1 LRRSAAPAADI
12 AAPRSASGRLALLWT
27 AGADLRLTVLALPP
41 VLTLVHRDLG
51 LDEKGVATITGM
63 TPLLLAAAA
72 IPGSLLI
79 ARVGARR
86 AVIGGLLLVAVAGAL
101 RGAGPS
107 VAMLAGMTF
116 LMALG
121 IALIQPAFPS
131 IVRQWFPDRV
141 GLATA
146 VYSNGLLM
154 CEIIAAALTVP
165 LLPLVGGRWEV
176 GIAIWSVPVA
186 LTAAWIALRTPHEQ
200 PDANRPPARW
210 WPDWRDRNT
219 WALGFIFGAASALYW
234 RANAFI
240 PDYLHGTQRPGLV
253 GAAITALNA
262 GQIPASILIGVF
274 ARRLIGHRWPFVS
287 MGVITAVGL
296 FGFLLMPGA
305 WAVAWSAVFGFTA
318 AGVLVLTLALP
329 PLLAE
334 PDDVHRIS
342 AGIFTISYTCS
353 FLVPLLSGAA
363 WDATGISQLAFV
375 PAAAAAVVLV
385 GLPAVLR
392 LPAGRHA
399 GVTAA

>member
-1 LRRSAAPAADI
+1 MRAPG
-12 AAPRSASGRLALLWT
+12 PRLALLWT

-41 VLTLVHRDLG
+41 VIALVHRDLG
-51 LDEKGVATITGM
+51 LDEKGIATITGM
-63 TPLLLAAAA
+63 VPLLLAVAA

-86 AVIGGLLLVAVAGAL
+86 AVIGGLLLVGAAGAL

-107 VAMLAGMTF
+107 VGTLLVMTF

-131 IVRQWFPDRV
+131 IVRQWFPERV

-154 CEIIAAALTVP
+154 GEIIAAALTVP
-165 LLPLVGGRWEV
+165 LMSLLGVPWELA
-176 GIAIWSVPVA
+176 IAIWSVPVI
-186 LTAAWIALRTPHEQ
+186 LTAAWIALGTRHEA
-200 PDANRPPARW
+200 PAADRPPARW

-234 RANAFI
+234 GANAFI
-240 PDYLHGTQRPGLV
+240 PDYLHSTHRPGLV
-253 GAAITALNA
+253 GAALTALNA
-262 GQIPASILIGVF
+262 GQIPASILIGVL
-274 ARRLIGHRWPFVS
+274 ARRLIGRRLPFVA
-287 MGVITAVGL
+287 MGLLTAVSL
-296 FGFLLMPGA
+296 LGFLGTPGA
-305 WAVAWSAVFGFTA
+305 WALVWSAVFGFTA
-318 AGVLVLTLALP
+318 ASVLVLTLALP
-329 PLLAE
+329 PMLAE

-363 WDATGISQLAFV
+363 WDATGRSELAFA
-375 PAAAAAVVLV
+375 PAAAAALMMT
-385 GLPAVLR
+385 GLPALLR
-392 LPAGRHA
+392 LPRHGR
-399 GVTAA
+399 AAVAAA

>member
-1 LRRSAAPAADI
+1 
-12 AAPRSASGRLALLWT
+12 
-27 AGADLRLTVLALPP
+27 VLALPP
-41 VLTLVHRDLG
+41 VITLVHRDLG
-51 LDEKGVATITGM
+51 LDEKGIAAITGM
-63 TPLLLAAAA
+63 TPLLLAVAA

-86 AVIGGLLLVAVAGAL
+86 AVIGGLLLVGGAGAL
-101 RGAGPS
+101 RGVGPS

-154 CEIIAAALTVP
+154 GEIIAAALTVP
-165 LLPLVGGRWEV
+165 LLPLFGGTWEV
-176 GIAIWSVPVA
+176 GIAIWSVPVV
-186 LTAAWIALRTPHEQ
+186 LTAAWIAFRTPNEA
-200 PDANRPPARW
+200 PDASRPPARW

-234 RANAFI
+234 GANAFI
-240 PDYLHGTQRPGLV
+240 PDYLHGTHRPALV

-274 ARRLIGHRWPFVS
+274 ARRVIGHRWPFVA
-287 MGVITAVGL
+287 MGLVTAL
-296 FGFLLMPGA
+296 SLLGFLLMPGA
-305 WAVAWSAVFGFTA
+305 WALVWSAVFGFTA
-318 AGVLVLTLALP
+318 AAVLVLTLALP

-334 PDDVHRIS
+334 PNDVHRIS

-363 WDATGISQLAFV
+363 WDATGIAQLAFA
-375 PAAAAAVVLV
+375 PAATAALV
-385 GLPAVLR
+385 MTALPAVLR
-392 LPAGRHA
+392 LPALERT
-399 GVTAA
+399 GVAAA

>member
-1 LRRSAAPAADI
+1 MI
-12 AAPRSASGRLALLWT
+12 A
-27 AGADLRLTVLALPP
+27 
-41 VLTLVHRDLG
+41 LVHRDLG

-63 TPLLLAAAA
+63 VPLLLAVAA

-86 AVIGGLLLVAVAGAL
+86 AVIGGLLLVGAAGAL
-101 RGAGPS
+101 RGIGPS
-107 VAMLAGMTF
+107 AAVLLGMTF

-131 IVRQWFPDRV
+131 IVRQWFPQRV
-141 GLATA
+141 GVATA

-154 CEIIAAALTVP
+154 GEIIAAALTVP
-165 LLPLVGGRWEV
+165 LMTLFGLRWEL
-176 GIAIWSVPVA
+176 GIAIWSAPVV
-186 LTAAWIALRTPHEQ
+186 LTAAWIAFRTPHEA
-200 PDANRPPARW
+200 PDADRPPARW

-234 RANAFI
+234 GANAFI
-240 PDYLHGTQRPGLV
+240 PDYLHSTHRPALV
-253 GAAITALNA
+253 GASLTALNA
-262 GQIPASILIGVF
+262 GQIPASILIGLL
-274 ARRLIGHRWPFVS
+274 ARRVIGRRWPFAG
-287 MGVITAVGL
+287 MGILTAVSL
-296 FGFLLMPGA
+296 VGFLVMPGA
-305 WAVAWSAVFGFTA
+305 WALVWSAVFGFTA

-353 FLVPLLSGAA
+353 FLIPLLSGAA
-363 WDATGISQLAFV
+363 WDATGRSELAFA
-375 PAAAAAVVLV
+375 PAAAAAIVMT

-392 LPAGRHA
+392 LPGHGRP
-399 GVTAA
+399 AAAAA